1 MIHSK
6 RTAVHVL
13 FVALLAYVGS
23 SNVLARGWPIEE
35 TMHTKDAI
43 KTGENS
49 VKLVTGILESIGQG
63 DFYRRASEFCSKI
76 KEIKIALHLIGK
88 SFDHKNS
95 FVFGV
100 YTAIKAM
107 NIEEFV
113 TKANFTKSQADL
125 IKKIYLEISQLLQ
138 GIIECDEKDRTE
150 YIQTWTLAHRKH
162 FEALT
167 MHPDIRPWL
176 ELMDIL

>member
-6 RTAVHVL
+6 RTAVHV
-13 FVALLAYVGS
+13 FVALLAYVGPS
-23 SNVLARGWPIEE
+23 TVLARGWPLEE

-63 DFYRRASEFCSKI
+63 DFYQRASEFCSKA
-76 KEIKIALHLIGK
+76 KEIKIALHLIGQ

-95 FVFGV
+95 FVYGV
-100 YTAIKAM
+100 YTAVKAID
-107 NIEEFV
+107 IEEFV
-113 TKANFTKSQADL
+113 TKANFTKGQADL
-125 IKKIYLEISQLLQ
+125 IKRMYVEIYQLLQ

-150 YIQTWTLAHRKH
+150 YIQTWTLAHSKH
-162 FEALT
+162 FEVLT